1 MIGRKKVVV
10 VLPAYNAEKTL
21 ERTWA
26 EIPRDVV
33 DETLL
38 VDDGS
43 RDRTV
48 AEAVRLGIPV
58 MRHQANLGPGRN
70 QKTCYQAA
78 LNRGADIVVTL
89 HPDYQYPPQLIP
101 ALAGLVAS
109 GMFHVALGSRILGT
123 GAIRR
128 GMPLYKYLSN
138 RVWTFGQNLL
148 LRQKL
153 SEYHSGFRAFS
164 REFLLKIP
172 LLENSDDFVFDNQL
186 LVQAIRF
193 GYEIGEVSTPARYLP
208 ESSSIS
214 PWRGSWYGLQVAGVT
229 FRYLLQR
236 LGLARFRIFDPNGR
250 RLQGNGA

>member
-43 RDRTV
+43 HDRTV
-48 AEAVRLGIPV
+48 EEAGRLGIPV
-58 MRHQANLGPGRN
+58 VRHRSNLGLGGN
-70 QKTCYQAA
+70 LKTCYQEA
-78 LNRGADIVVTL
+78 LKRRADIVVTL

-101 ALAGLVAS
+101 ALAGMVAS
-109 GMFHVALGSRILGT
+109 GMFHVALGSRILGK

-128 GMPLYKYLSN
+128 GMPRYKYFSN

-148 LRQKL
+148 LGQKL

-164 REFLLKIP
+164 REFLLKVP
-172 LLENSDDFVFDNQL
+172 LLENSDDFVFDNEI
-186 LVQAIRF
+186 LVQAVRF

-208 ESSSIS
+208 ESSSIN
-214 PWRGSWYGLQVAGVT
+214 PWRGSWYGMQVAGVT
-229 FRYLLQR
+229 LRYLLQR
-236 LGLARFRIFDPNGR
+236 SGLARFRVFDPGGR
-250 RLQGNGA
+250 RIRENGV